1 MIKNNT
7 KELNTMTKI
16 INELP
21 IIKIDMNVLWKLI
34 IENIGDVLSIIGVI
48 SIMLGIILWV
58 IANDLCYSSNALASM
73 NEIESTWQ
81 RWLYKFSFWQ
91 VFFIAPCILTIGFLY
106 FLWSLKILIL
116 I

>member
-1 MIKNNT
+1 
-7 KELNTMTKI
+7 MTKI

-21 IIKIDMNVLWKLI
+21 IIKINMNVLWQLI

-48 SIMLGIILWV
+48 SALLAIMLWV
-58 IANDLCYSSNALASM
+58 IANDWHYNTNIIEAM
-73 NEIESTWQ
+73 NKIESTRQ

-91 VFFIAPCILTIGFLY
+91 AFFIAPCILTIGFLY